1 MIKIIYVFI
10 LFFIFTS
17 KNKNINNSSKISDI
31 SIQNKIVIKEK
42 EVNFFYSVSPIIYN
56 DEILINSSYVLGNDN
71 YYSPVLDNSITIK
84 HDKENQ
90 HINIKCNFP
99 FDKRIIVKVFS
110 AKNNNIFTKIILDYK
125 QKFELINCDLLLDSD
140 NNYFYL
146 KPELDITL
154 GSIKIEREVK
164 YKSIEFDA
172 DYISDVKK
180 QMLNESERL
189 IYNRTHSNDIV
200 FKHNFSGFETSDAI
214 NLFSKND
221 NKVFSSFSN
230 KVEYSYFDYSNNVL
244 INDVQTYNVYD
255 LLKNEFF
262 YQNRTIFKVVFSI
275 DNKSYNMEFSLW
287 KSILNIH

>member
-17 KNKNINNSSKISDI
+17 KNKNINDSSKISDI

-42 EVNFFYSVSPIIYN
+42 EVNFSYSVSPIIYN

-90 HINIKCNFP
+90 QINIKCNFP

-125 QKFELINCDLLLDSD
+125 QKFELINCDLVLDSD

-154 GSIKIEREVK
+154 GSVKIDREVK

-189 IYNRTHSNDIV
+189 IYNRTNSSDIV

-214 NLFSKND
+214 NLFSKSD
-221 NKVFSSFSN
+221 NKIFSSFSN

-262 YQNRTIFKVVFSI
+262 YQNRTIFKVIFSI